1 MVFLKSFL
9 GTNGKL
15 LEKYAVLEVDTL
27 LVNER
32 TASYIF

>member
-15 LEKYAVLEVDTL
+15 LEKYAVFEVD
-27 LVNER
+27 NI
-32 TASYIF
+32 SKWKDS